1 MPNASQS
8 TKPAPTSAPVI
19 HACLGRQYSG
29 QKARNKETEKRMR
42 PLPGSGQEGDGDQR
56 DDDSERDAREDRGP
70 TKAGHRT
77 LRVDHANVGRECPK
91 KKPIREAYAD
101 RWVRERC
108 QIGINKCDDRSSLSK
123 LTSSSLSWTS
133 LQPSSLLALVN
144 HLLLATYCSLYRHI
158 HVANVNT

>member
-8 TKPAPTSAPVI
+8 TKPAPTSAPWY
-19 HACLGRQYSG
+19 ARASG
-29 QKARNKETEKRMR
+29 ASIPAKNPEMKRPKKDATAAGIGGSTAAVRSAITTASATPARI
-42 PLPGSGQEGDGDQR
+42 
-56 DDDSERDAREDRGP
+56 
-70 TKAGHRT
+70 AGHRRRGIARFESIMRMYDVC
-77 LRVDHANVGRECPK
+77 LGK

-144 HLLLATYCSLYRHI
+144 HLLLATHC
-158 HVANVNT
+158 